1 MSSKSD
7 HNKKLMQ
14 AAIALLI
21 AVSGAFAAIFVFPP
35 ALWLLIALFIAFL
48 AYIIVHFRIES
59 AFMKGLAF
67 LLPFSL
73 EFPFMSGSMLR
84 VPTEPMIAVA
94 AAILVLHVLRRP
106 ASIKMPVVRELA
118 WTLPL
123 ITVFAVSTVFSS
135 MPFVSFKFSFVNI
148 IYLLVFYVLMMI
160 LSREKPGLFPQMLLF
175 YGLGFLMVTLL
186 SLYRFWQ
193 WDWNPIVL
201 RGIFQPFYNDHT
213 IFGASAA
220 IMSIF
225 WAAASQMERGAGW
238 KLLSWI
244 LAGIFLTA
252 VLLSGSRGAL
262 LSLAFAASVWLLFL
276 LKPKPALIVLG
287 FVVVLS
293 GVWMLR
299 EPLAD
304 RFQQTEALSYD
315 RESGLLDRT
324 RSVGNVTTDVSNLER
339 LNRWVSAW
347 RMFLEKPLTGFG
359 PGTYQFQY
367 IPFQEP
373 GLMNRLSVT
382 NPWNVPEGS
391 GGTAHSEY
399 LLALSEMGVFGLLS
413 WLLLMGRWSWLALR
427 RWRSHPN
434 RKQMMIALI
443 ALSTYFF
450 HALVNNFLTTDKFA
464 FLFWG
469 TAAWLVSGHLYHE
482 KDEVGDGEEGL
493 EGLEGLEREGESR

>member
-1 MSSKSD
+1 
-7 HNKKLMQ
+7 MQ
-14 AAIALLI
+14 TSI
-21 AVSGAFAAIFVFPP
+21 AVMLAVTGSMLAIWLFPP
-35 ALWLLIALFIAFL
+35 AIWLFIALFIVLL
-48 AYIIVHFRIES
+48 AYIVVHFRLES
-59 AFMKGLAF
+59 LFMKGLAF
-67 LLPFSL
+67 LLPFSIEL
-73 EFPFMSGSMLR
+73 PFMPGSMLR
-84 VPTEPMIAVA
+84 IPTEPMIAVA
-94 AAILVLHVLRRP
+94 AATLVFHVLRKP
-106 ASIKMPVVRELA
+106 ASIKRPFIRELV
-118 WTLPL
+118 WVLPL
-123 ITVFAVSTVFSS
+123 IIIFAVSTAFSS

-148 IYLLVFYVLMMI
+148 IYMLVFYVLMMM

-175 YGLGFLMVTLL
+175 YGIGFMMVMLW

-220 IMSIF
+220 IMAVF
-225 WAAASQMERGAGW
+225 WAAASHMEKGAGW
-238 KLLSWI
+238 KLVSWI
-244 LAGIFLTA
+244 LAGLFLTA
-252 VLLSGSRGAL
+252 VFLSGSRGAL
-262 LSLAFAASVWLLFL
+262 LSLVFAALVWLLFL
-276 LKPKPALIVLG
+276 LKPKPILIVLG
-287 FVVVLS
+287 LVVVLS

-299 EPLAD
+299 EPVAD
-304 RFQQTEALSYD
+304 RFQRTEALSYD
-315 RESGLLDRT
+315 RESGWIDRT

-339 LNRWVSAW
+339 LNRWVAAW
-347 RMFLEKPLTGFG
+347 RMFQEKPITGFG
-359 PGTYQFQY
+359 PGTYQFEY

-399 LLALSEMGVFGLLS
+399 LLALSEMGIFGLLA
-413 WLLLMGRWSWLALR
+413 WLLIMGRWSWLAFF

-434 RKQMMIALI
+434 RKQMMIAYI

-482 KDEVGDGEEGL
+482 RGELGDG
-493 EGLEGLEREGESR
+493 S